1 MKHGKLL
8 ALALGLSVVFACGK
22 HEDFLYV
29 LPAKE
34 PTNSLAVKVKEIHSS
49 GGIDILW
56 VIDNSGSMD
65 PHQQNVIRNTG
76 LFMQDF
82 LKNRVSWKMGL
93 ISTDVSEQPYIGFDK
108 PFDLT
113 DPDPAAS
120 FGQAVARLGTNG
132 DATER
137 TFEPVLKAFRDY
149 PGFLRRNTALAV
161 LIVTDAPEQSSIDAA
176 TFLPQFRALVGDS
189 RPVFVYSVLAATDI
203 APPGGCYTQES
214 EFPYAGSPYEAFAQ
228 NAKIG
233 RAFSICDPNFG
244 TNMGKIGTEL
254 VQQVYRP
261 EIRLARR
268 PRASTIKV
276 LFHDAPLPAGPKD
289 QGGLWYYDQDR
300 NSVVFYDLGFAQG
313 ETESVT
319 VDFEPDDGLPDTAP
333 GPVSEG

>member
-1 MKHGKLL
+1 MKNGKLL

-34 PTNSLAVKVKEIHSS
+34 PVNSLAVKVKEIHSS
-49 GGIDILW
+49 SGIDILW

-65 PHQQNVIRNTG
+65 LHQQNVIKNAG

-82 LKNRVSWKMGL
+82 LKNRIAWKMGL
-93 ISTDVSEQPYIGFDK
+93 ISTAVSEAPYIGFAK

-120 FGQAVARLGTNG
+120 FGQAVAQLGTFG

-137 TFEPVLKAFRDY
+137 TFEPILKALSDY
-149 PGFLRRNTALAV
+149 PNFLRRETALAV

-176 TFLPQFRALVGDS
+176 TFLKQFRAIVGDN

-203 APPGGCYTQES
+203 APPGGCTTQEDN
-214 EFPYAGSPYEAFAQ
+214 FTYAGSPYEAFAQ

-233 RAFSICDPNFG
+233 RTFSICDPNFG
-244 TNMGKIGTEL
+244 QNMGKIGTEL

-268 PRASTIKV
+268 PRPSTIKV
-276 LFHDAPLPAGPKD
+276 LFHDRLLPAGPKD
-289 QGGLWYYDQDR
+289 KGGLWYYDQDR

-319 VDFEPDDGLPDTAP
+319 IDFDPDDGLPDSTP
-333 GPVSEG
+333 GSVSEG